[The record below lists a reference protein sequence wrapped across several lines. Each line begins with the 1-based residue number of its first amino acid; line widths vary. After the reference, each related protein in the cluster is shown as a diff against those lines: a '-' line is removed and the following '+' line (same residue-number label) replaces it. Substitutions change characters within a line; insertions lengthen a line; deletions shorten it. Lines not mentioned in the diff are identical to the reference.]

1 MHGWNSALRFP
12 EADSIAIQGENKAR
26 IDVAMSNAHLRE
38 KEAEA
43 SRIATTAEKIQ
54 NARAL
59 EESYAA
65 EQSAEAARFAK
76 EKATLEA
83 DVIVQAEIKKRE
95 IELQAEAEAE
105 EIRRR
110 AKGEADAL
118 YAKMEAEAKGIETV
132 LKKQAAGFAEVVN
145 AAGGDPNAA
154 LKLLIADKLEDLMR
168 IQVDAIK
175 NIKIDKVTVWDSG
188 QRR

>member
-1 MHGWNSALRFP
+1 MRLSCRPRLRP
-12 EADSIAIQGENKAR
+12 R
-26 IDVAMSNAHLRE
+26 
-38 KEAEA
+38 
-43 SRIATTAEKIQ
+43 
-54 NARAL
+54 
-59 EESYAA
+59 
-65 EQSAEAARFAK
+65 
-76 EKATLEA
+76 
-83 DVIVQAEIKKRE
+83 
-95 IELQAEAEAE
+95 

-188 QRR
+188 NGANGKSSTSNFLSGLMKSVPPLEEVLHSPACSSRSCLVRSWRNRRTRPLRIKRPTEESRHRMPARLKLQKLNLKSN

>member
-1 MHGWNSALRFP
+1 MAEQEREGAIGEANARMEQRVKVS

-95 IELQAEAEAE
+95 IE
-105 EIRRR
+105 
-110 AKGEADAL
+110 
-118 YAKMEAEAKGIETV
+118 
-132 LKKQAAGFAEVVN
+132 AAGR
-145 AAGGDPNAA
+145 G
-154 LKLLIADKLEDLMR
+154 
-168 IQVDAIK
+168 
-175 NIKIDKVTVWDSG
+175 
-188 QRR
+188 

>member
-1 MHGWNSALRFP
+1 M
-12 EADSIAIQGENKAR
+12 
-26 IDVAMSNAHLRE
+26 
-38 KEAEA
+38 
-43 SRIATTAEKIQ
+43 
-54 NARAL
+54 
-59 EESYAA
+59 
-65 EQSAEAARFAK
+65 
-76 EKATLEA
+76 
-83 DVIVQAEIKKRE
+83 IVQAEIKKRE

-188 QRR
+188 NGANGKSSTSNFLSGLMKSVPPLEEVFALAGMQLPELLGKKLEEQTDTSAADKTSDGGGPASDAGAPETAEAES